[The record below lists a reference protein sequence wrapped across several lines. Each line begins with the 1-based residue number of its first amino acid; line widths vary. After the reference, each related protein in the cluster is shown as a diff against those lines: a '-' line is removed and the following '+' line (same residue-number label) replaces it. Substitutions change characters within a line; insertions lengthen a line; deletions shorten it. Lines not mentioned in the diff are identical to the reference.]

1 MKRNRL
7 IGSIAAACAAAA
19 LTAGIAEG
27 SGSSSQSSAGTPSS
41 TASATS
47 GVPDHRGPGGPGGP
61 GGHRPGGPDAV
72 HSVSVVLN
80 KARNGFVT
88 ETSDSGT
95 IESVDSNAATIAIVE
110 GTKSVTYKT
119 VTVTIPAEASVTL
132 DGKKSTLGAL
142 AKGERVM
149 VSSSSDGTVVM
160 AIDSS
165 FRPER
170 GSGPGAASGQAPP
183 AGGSSSAPSE
193 TTTSG

>member
-1 MKRNRL
+1 MKRKRL

-27 SGSSSQSSAGTPSS
+27 SGSSSSRSSAGTQSSS
-41 TASATS
+41 TSAVS
-47 GVPDHRGPGGPGGP
+47 GAPDHHGPGGP
-61 GGHRPGGPDAV
+61 GGHGPGGPDAV

-80 KARNGFVT
+80 KAKNGFVT

-110 GTKSVTYKT
+110 GTKSVTYKI

-132 DGKKSTLGAL
+132 DGKKSTLSAL

-149 VSSSSDGTVVM
+149 VSSSSDGTTVM

-170 GSGPGAASGQAPP
+170 GSGPGTASGQAPP
-183 AGGSSSAPSE
+183 AGGSSSPPSE